1 MTYYTKAE
9 ILKSLRK
16 DARNQGLT
24 FKEQNAYVNGQQAY
38 MFVDRQSKEILSKNH
53 TLQSAFDNQEMSG
66 FIYELK

>member
-9 ILKSLRK
+9 MLKSLRK

-24 FKEQNAYVNGQQAY
+24 FKEQKAYINGQQAY